1 MGENKK
7 QGMRFSLKNWIIF
20 GCFLP
25 LWLLTLATGGWL
37 LNTHFKALDE
47 QLLERGQL
55 MLKNL
60 SSRLALSLNKLES
73 LNDVKFLAEQLLENQ
88 DVRAFSLYD
97 SSQIS
102 LLHAGPSMR
111 PLQFYPNLRWQLQA
125 QVAKEEETLRF
136 VQPIFELLS
145 HERDLSRQRLLGSQ
159 QLLGWA
165 ELELSLT
172 PLLLYKYRLALLSGG
187 LITGLFLLSLLL
199 THYLVSYLQMH
210 LEQARTLLL
219 AVAEGKYTHATLSSY
234 SSTYR
239 YSSVLELERLQ
250 ESLVAMTKQ
259 LAERD
264 ESYQQSID
272 EVHEDS
278 LRSLETIEIK
288 NIELDQA
295 RKDALQASRIKSE
308 FLANMSHEI
317 RTPLNGIVGFSN
329 LLSRTSMDQR
339 QKEYINH
346 ILSTS
351 ETMLGIINDILDF
364 SKIEAGMMV
373 LEEMPL
379 DLRQHLDDCLSMF
392 APISHR
398 QNISLLGI
406 VYDDV
411 PLKVSIDPLRLKQLI
426 TNLLSNALKCTLKG
440 DVVLRIMLDD
450 RDDLTD
456 SAALIAPQS
465 GQVSYI
471 KFAVTDTGVGLSEN
485 QRQKLFR
492 AFTQADTTQTRQFGG
507 TGLGLAICKQ
517 LVQQMGGLIDLES
530 VEGEGSTFWFS
541 LPLMV
546 LNAAPEATPWLVGQ
560 TFGVLESHRL
570 TNQAWSHQLRRWGAQ
585 VESWDSPEKMPDK
598 LCLKDVTAVL
608 VGMDAWQVK
617 EKSWLDCLSQLRV
630 AKLPNM
636 LLVNTSEPDTHTFLR
651 RQSAGQL
658 LTKPLAMPRLK
669 QALQG
674 LLDPSTVRQT
684 SKTLLPK
691 TKPAVILAVDD
702 TPSNLLLLV
711 TLLEQMGFETLQAIN
726 GEQAVHCVAEH
737 PIDLIMMDIQMPVIS
752 GIEATK
758 KIRALGHQYRTLPII
773 ACTAHAAVEERSSWL
788 QAGINDILI
797 KPINEK
803 LLTDLLHRWLGERFT
818 LELTS
823 APLLNV
829 NHSEESWQS
838 CPVDHE
844 MGVKLAIGKAAVA
857 DELLSLLLDSLNE
870 SRDAIELALKNQ
882 NDPALLDAVHRLHGA
897 SRYCGVPD
905 LAQTTEALETQLKSG
920 QQQRVASS
928 LEQLFYEID
937 RLQDWYDRD
946 YTPDWHQQRA
956 FS

>member
-1 MGENKK
+1 
-7 QGMRFSLKNWIIF
+7 MRFSLKSWIIF
-20 GCFLP
+20 GYFLP
-25 LWLLTLATGGWL
+25 LWVLTLATGGWL

-47 QLLERGQL
+47 QLLDRGQL

-60 SSRLALSLNKLES
+60 GARLALSLNKLES
-73 LNDVKFLAEQLLENQ
+73 LDDVKFLAEQLLENE

-97 SSQIS
+97 SNQTS
-102 LLHAGPSMR
+102 LFHAGPSMR

-136 VQPIFELLS
+136 VQPIFELPRY
-145 HERDLSRQRLLGSQ
+145 EMQRSRQRLALNR

-172 PLLLYKYRLALLSGG
+172 PLLLYKYRLALLGSG
-187 LITGLFLLSLLL
+187 LITGLFLLSLFL
-199 THYLVSYLQMH
+199 THYLVSYLQRH
-210 LEQARTLLL
+210 LERVCILLSTF
-219 AVAEGKYTHATLSSY
+219 AEGNYTPTTLMSY
-234 SSTYR
+234 SSDSR
-239 YSSVLELERLQ
+239 FLGVLELEKFQ
-250 ESLVAMTKQ
+250 ASLVAMAKQ

-264 ESYQQSID
+264 EGYQQSID
-272 EVHEDS
+272 EVHEDA

-295 RKDALQASRIKSE
+295 RKDALQASKIKSE

-373 LEEMPL
+373 LEAMPL

-398 QNISLLGI
+398 QNVNLLGL

-426 TNLLSNALKCTLKG
+426 TNLLSNALKCTLEG
-440 DVVLRIMLDD
+440 EVVLRIMLDD
-450 RDDLTD
+450 SDDLSD
-456 SAALIAPQS
+456 SDALAIPQV

-471 KFAVTDTGVGLSEN
+471 KFAVTDTGIGLSEN

-517 LVQQMGGLIDLES
+517 LVQQMGGRIDLES
-530 VEGEGSTFWFS
+530 IEGKGSTFWFS

-546 LNAAPEATPWLVGQ
+546 LNIAPEAMPWLVGQ
-560 TFGVLESHRL
+560 TIGVLESHRL
-570 TNQAWSHQLRRWGAQ
+570 TNQAWSHQLRTWGAQ
-585 VESWDSPEKMPDK
+585 VESWDSPEKVPDK
-598 LCLKDVTAVL
+598 LCLKGVTAVL
-608 VGMDAWQVK
+608 VGMDALQVK
-617 EKSWLDCLSQLRV
+617 DKKWLDCLAQLRV
-630 AKLPNM
+630 ENLPNL
-636 LLVNTSEPDTHTFLR
+636 LLVNTSEPDIQAFLR

-669 QALQG
+669 QALQH
-674 LLDPSTVRQT
+674 LLDPSTVEQT
-684 SKTLLPK
+684 NKALLIE

-726 GEQAVHCVAEH
+726 GEQAVQCVSEQQV
-737 PIDLIMMDIQMPVIS
+737 DLIMMDIQMPGIS
-752 GIEATK
+752 GIEATQ

-773 ACTAHAAVEERSSWL
+773 ACTAHAAAEERSSWL

-797 KPINEK
+797 KPLNEK
-803 LLTDLLHRWLGERFT
+803 LLTDLLHRWLGERFSP
-818 LELTS
+818 ELTS
-823 APLLNV
+823 TPLLNII
-829 NHSEESWQS
+829 HSEESWQT

-844 MGVKLAIGKAAVA
+844 MGIKLAIGKAKVA
-857 DELLSLLLDSLNE
+857 DELLGLLLVSLDDSRN
-870 SRDAIELALKNQ
+870 AIELALKDQ
-882 NDPALLDAVHRLHGA
+882 DDEALLAAVHRLHGA

-905 LAQTTEALETQLKSG
+905 LAQTTEALETQLKAS
-920 QQQRVASS
+920 QQQQVASS

-937 RLQDWYDRD
+937 RLQDWYERD
-946 YTPDWHQQRA
+946 YTPNWHQQRSA
-956 FS
+956 N